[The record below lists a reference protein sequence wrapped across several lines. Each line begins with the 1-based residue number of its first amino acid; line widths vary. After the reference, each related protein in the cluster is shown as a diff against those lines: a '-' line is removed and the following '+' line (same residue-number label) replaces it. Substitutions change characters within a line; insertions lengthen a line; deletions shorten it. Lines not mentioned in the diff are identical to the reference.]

1 MLAIKAALEE
11 HSRANRR
18 GLGCGRRVSP
28 VIGGSSSPF
37 SGRIKNNHCAIGMA
51 LRYLVAVLLLVVVLG
66 SSAAAQSFARR
77 ETRQHFNQVKR
88 ILAVVDLN
96 RDGRDDLIVGGQPND
111 GSESAPDRLAKLP
124 VRVVLGTRG
133 GHFRLAPAAMV
144 PRSIRARTPVVV
156 TDDFNGDGWVDFA
169 VFDAGV
175 YVWEHS
181 SGYGNPPQLYVSS
194 PNGRR
199 YRRSAA
205 LATAVRREHRR
216 RPPPVATSNL
226 ADLHIKS
233 ATSGDIDGDEDID
246 LWVQSG
252 GGANVEE
259 HFLVNNGDG
268 TFTVDRD
275 NRATRAVLHNQPPDG
290 SQYWGWDGGHFVDV
304 DNDGDLDLALGQ
316 IRDRGPLVF
325 HQRNTVLVNDGT
337 GYFRNRID
345 LPPARFFGGFTAV
358 PWLTHFDVNDDG
370 VRGPAADAHPQR
382 RRQPQRPRL
391 HGPLHPGS
399 RQHRRRQL
407 RGRDPTWIRRQR
419 GTAIPGQNYGGLAMH
434 DVDLDGC
441 QDLVVTA
448 PVDRIRPRSPLVYR
462 NNGSGQF
469 SPVPPTA
476 FRPGPGRALRLGGD
490 AHRRER
496 RRGDR
501 LRRFGTRSRTGRHL
515 GNQGRRDVAGDPVE
529 HDTPP
534 ATPVVPVN
542 CCNKSRESVV
552 EDGQSPT
559 PGAKPGLGSRCAGQ
573 SELSAARSSRSQSR
587 RRGAKP
593 MASTPTSRRPRR
605 RVPPS

>member
-370 VRGPAADAHPQR
+370 YEDLLLMHTRNDDVNPNALGFTGRYIQVLVNTGD
-382 RRQPQRPRL
+382 
-391 HGPLHPGS
+391 GS
-399 RQHRRRQL
+399 FV
-407 RGRDPTWIRRQR
+407 DETPTWIRRQR
-419 GTAIPGQNYGGLAMH
+419 GTAIPGQNGDA
-434 DVDLDGC
+434 
-441 QDLVVTA
+441 
-448 PVDRIRPRSPLVYR
+448 RRRPRRLPGPGR
-462 NNGSGQF
+462 DRACG
-469 SPVPPTA
+469 PHPAAVPARVPQQRQRAVLAGTPTA

-529 HDTPP
+529 HDAPP
-534 ATPVVPVN
+534 APPVVPVN

-573 SELSAARSSRSQSR
+573 SELSAARSSSQSR